1 MKSWAVLCLITGFL
15 TGASASEPY
24 PVKPLRLLVPFA
36 SGSGVDA
43 LALVLSKKL
52 SEKLGQPVLVENRP
66 GAGGV
71 IAATQVAKAAPDG
84 YTLLLA
90 TSATHSLGPAT
101 NPKLPFKVAA
111 DFTPVI
117 ELATAPHMFLV
128 PQVSPAKSI
137 RELVDLARQK
147 PGKLNYASS
156 GQGSIS
162 HLTVE
167 YFLATTGTE
176 MHHIPY
182 RSSENAAGDVISGQ
196 LDLMVDSLVTGL
208 PQVKA
213 GRLRALGLTSLTPS
227 ALAPGV
233 PVLSNDL
240 PGFESST
247 WYGLYGPKGL
257 PEAITQKLNQAVNA
271 VLLEKDIKN
280 SLTQLGAEATGGTPQ
295 ALAQRVKNDTDKWS
309 KVVRDRRIVID

>member
-1 MKSWAVLCLITGFL
+1 MKSGVVLCLLTGFL
-15 TGASASEPY
+15 MGAAGSELY

-36 SGSGVDA
+36 SGSGADA
-43 LALVLSKKL
+43 LAQVMSNKL

-71 IAATQVAKAAPDG
+71 IAATQVARAAPDG

-101 NPKLPFKVAA
+101 NPKLPFKVAV
-111 DFTPVI
+111 DFTPII
-117 ELATAPHMFLV
+117 ELATAPNIFLV
-128 PQVSPAKSI
+128 PKASPAKSI
-137 RELVDLARQK
+137 RELVDLARKKSGQ
-147 PGKLNYASS
+147 LNYASS

-176 MHHIPY
+176 MQHIPY

-213 GRLRALGLTSLTPS
+213 GRLRALGLTSLAPS
-227 ALAPGV
+227 TLAPGV
-233 PVLSNDL
+233 PVLSSGL

-247 WYGLYGPKGL
+247 WYGLYGPQGL
-257 PEAITQKLNQAVNA
+257 PEAITQNLNHAVNA
-271 VLLEKDIKN
+271 VLQDKDLKL

-295 ALAQRVKNDTDKWS
+295 ALAQRVKKDTDKWA

>member
-1 MKSWAVLCLITGFL
+1 MKLWAVLCLISGFL
-15 TGASASEPY
+15 TGAAASEAY
-24 PVKPLRLLVPFA
+24 PIKPLRLLVPFA
-36 SGSGVDA
+36 AGSGVDA
-43 LALVLSKKL
+43 LAQVLSKKL

-71 IAATQVAKAAPDG
+71 IAATQGARAAPDG

-90 TSATHSLGPAT
+90 TSTTHSLGPAS
-101 NPKLPFKVAA
+101 NPKLPFKVEA
-111 DFTPVI
+111 DFTPI
-117 ELATAPHMFLV
+117 IALATAPNMFLV

-137 RELVDLARQK
+137 RELIDLARKK
-147 PGKLNYASS
+147 PGQLNYASS

-182 RSSENAAGDVISGQ
+182 RSAENAAGDVISGQ

-213 GRLRALGLTSLTPS
+213 GRLRALGLTSLDPS

-233 PVLSNDL
+233 PVLSRDL

-257 PEAITQKLNQAVNA
+257 PEAITQKINQTVNA
-271 VLLEKDIKN
+271 VLLDKDIKL
-280 SLTQLGAEATGGTPQ
+280 SLTQLGAEAAGGSPQ
-295 ALAQRVKNDTDKWS
+295 ALAQRVKNDTAQWA